1 VGGLW
6 ESVAFIGHCV
16 YWVWYLLDVVLL
28 GVEFTG
34 SPGNIGREYWTLRV
48 SLLEFLAVLVSGF
61 LDLISCCVADLC
73 LDLCTIYGL
82 RARLFKSVFGVCV
95 RVGAFWT

>member
-1 VGGLW
+1 
-6 ESVAFIGHCV
+6 
-16 YWVWYLLDVVLL
+16 
-28 GVEFTG
+28 
-34 SPGNIGREYWTLRV
+34 V

>member
-1 VGGLW
+1 ML
-6 ESVAFIGHCV
+6 S
-16 YWVWYLLDVVLL
+16 LL
-28 GVEFTG
+28 GALEILVG
-34 SPGNIGREYWTLRV
+34 SIGRYECLFQ
-48 SLLEFLAVLVSGF
+48 FLAVLVSGF